1 MNMLLIKKI
10 GLPLL
15 KPLIPI
21 MKPIVLTY
29 GPIVVPTAIITYTGY
44 KIVLNIM

>member
-1 MNMLLIKKI
+1 MLLIKKI

-29 GPIVVPTAIITYTGY
+29 GPIVVPTAIITYAGY
-44 KIVLNIM
+44 KIVVDIM